1 MVLKR
6 IADVLTF
13 RRQVYA
19 EVEDDTG
26 FTTTAWLLVMV
37 VSFLSQVGSQ
47 VSASYGDWLARSA
60 GGTIL
65 TVIGFGVAATVMSW
79 VGRAFFGSRVRF
91 RGLVRALG
99 LAYVWNIVGVVGVL
113 GISPGL
119 GWLVAPARVLGATLG
134 LVSWGLAAK
143 EALGLRWGQ
152 TVLTVGLGWGFLLLM
167 MVGMALISLGVG
179 FVLSGGLFGF

>member
-37 VSFLSQVGSQ
+37 VSFVSQVGSQ
-47 VSASYGDWLARSA
+47 VSGNHGNWLARSA

-65 TVIGFGVAATVMSW
+65 MVVGFGVAATVMSW
-79 VGRAFFGSRVRF
+79 VGRAFFGSRVKF

-99 LAYVWNIVGVVGVL
+99 LAYVWNIVGVVGIL
-113 GISPGL
+113 GVNPGL
-119 GWLVAPARVLGATLG
+119 GWLAAPARVVGATLG
-134 LVSWGLAAK
+134 LGSWMLAAK
-143 EALGLRWGQ
+143 EALGLRWDQ

-167 MVGMALISLGVG
+167 MVGMALMSLGVG
-179 FVLSGGLFGF
+179 VVLLGGLFGF